1 MKILHISDPL
11 GRHAELTNLPEDED
25 RTNFLIEVPC
35 REEFNKK
42 NGPTNGPLNGPTS
55 GPTSGPLNGYQDSEM
70 KGRNILT
77 EKGKAYI
84 KRC

>member
-25 RTNFLIEVPC
+25 RTNFLIEIPC

-42 NGPTNGPLNGPTS
+42 KDCKCTNFPRNS
-55 GPTSGPLNGYQDSEM
+55 GKQSFCLFCVISDYH
-70 KGRNILT
+70 KLI
-77 EKGKAYI
+77 A
-84 KRC
+84 

>member
-25 RTNFLIEVPC
+25 RNYFLIEISC

-42 NGPTNGPLNGPTS
+42 NGPTNGPLNGP
-55 GPTSGPLNGYQDSEM
+55 
-70 KGRNILT
+70 LT
-77 EKGKAYI
+77 EKELSVLFEI
-84 KRC
+84 SILVDLVISTVLS